1 VLYAAVN
8 DHIIVMLSRAA
19 SEESVEQS
27 VTLHGEEF
35 RCLSVPHYGDVDM
48 GCVSAARMHGI
59 DVQDRAHA
67 LAGAG
72 AFGFFDSAA
81 FAASRASFN
90 LEATDGSAM
99 TLRSATTSSFVAS

>member
-1 VLYAAVN
+1 
-8 DHIIVMLSRAA
+8 MPSRSA

-35 RCLSVPHYGDVDM
+35 RCLSVALYGDVDM

-67 LAGAG
+67 LAVVG

-90 LEATDGSAM
+90 FDATDGSAM
-99 TLRSATTSSFVAS
+99 ILRSATTSSLVAS